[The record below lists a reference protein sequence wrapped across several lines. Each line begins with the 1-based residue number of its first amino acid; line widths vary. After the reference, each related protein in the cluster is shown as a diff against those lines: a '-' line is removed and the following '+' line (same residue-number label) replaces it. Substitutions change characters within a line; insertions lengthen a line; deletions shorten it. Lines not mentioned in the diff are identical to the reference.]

1 MALNHGKLMEDL
13 ERLSSQPDTDQFIFD
28 FLRAYQAPSATLTRL
43 MQGGDRNVGEQPG
56 DVGVRQKLYFRPVT
70 DDPYSAAE
78 SLLQEDVISRHKIRF
93 VIVTDFKDLVAYDLG
108 VGDRIECALRDL
120 PLQYSFFLPLAG
132 YEKAVEYSD
141 SPADVKAAEKMGR
154 LCDLLRQSNDME
166 APGRVH
172 ELNVFLTRLLFCL
185 FAEDTGIFEENQ
197 FTAAVQGNTH
207 KDGSDTHEVLRQI
220 FRALNTENR
229 PRDLPAHLAAFPYV
243 NGGLFRDDLP
253 VPVMGPRARRML
265 LDAGKLDWSTINP
278 DIFGSMFQSVIEPKQ
293 RGNLGQHYTSVSNIM
308 KVLRSLFL
316 DKLEEALGSA
326 QGKPNKLEK
335 LLQRIRD
342 IKVFDPACGSGNF
355 LIIAFKEL
363 RKLEMRVL
371 EALNA
376 STDQNVLVMPGVQI
390 QNFYGIEID
399 DFAHEIALLA
409 LWLAEHQMN
418 VAFMHKFGHYEPTLP
433 LKASGNIVLGNAL
446 SRDWT
451 QVCTRRPNDE
461 IYICGNPPFLGAKG
475 INSRSEAQSNDM
487 EKVFKGVKNW
497 KSLDYVAS
505 WFMKSALYI
514 NAKPYGEAESAFVAT
529 TSIFQGEQPSILWPE
544 ILSSG
549 LKISFAYNSFPWR
562 NNAQKNAGVHV
573 SIVGISKNAGIKR
586 LFISSNNELHERKVE
601 NISPYLLPGGDVVVK
616 GRTKPFMNAAKMMDG
631 NNYTKSE
638 PLILSSDAK
647 KELILSEPDV
657 EHWIRPLIG
666 ADEFLNGKERWVIW
680 LVGITDDQLNM
691 MPAVLRRVEQVYSDR
706 LSSNKDSTRIV
717 HSKTPH
723 LFCEIRQPVTGRYI
737 VVPRVTSERRKYAP
751 VGFVDCKVIS
761 TNQNLIIPTNDF
773 YEFAIL
779 CTQMHMAWLH
789 LVGGRMKS
797 DFRYS
802 AKLVYNTFP
811 WPDCTPKQREE
822 IEALANEVLLARED
836 TFDWTMAEMYDPD
849 KMPPALRE
857 AHRNL
862 DGAVERLYRR
872 TPFRDQAERQE
883 FLLARYEK
891 LIKQEAGVGV

>member
-28 FLRAYQAPSATLTRL
+28 FLRAYQTPSATLTRL

-78 SLLQEDVISRHKIRF
+78 ALLQEDAISRHKIRF

-154 LCDLLRQSNDME
+154 LCDLLRQSNDMD

-207 KDGSDTHEVLRQI
+207 KDGSDTHQVLRQI

-278 DIFGSMFQSVIEPKQ
+278 DIFGSMFQSVIDPEQ
-293 RGNLGQHYTSVSNIM
+293 RGSLGQHYTSLSNIM
-308 KVLRSLFL
+308 KVLRPLFL
-316 DKLEEALGSA
+316 DKLEDALDKA
-326 QGKPNKLEK
+326 NGKPKQLEK
-335 LLQRIRD
+335 LLQRVRD
-342 IKVFDPACGSGNF
+342 TKVFDASCGSGNF

-363 RKLEMRVL
+363 RKLEMRIL
-371 EALNA
+371 EALND
-376 STDQNVLVMPGVQI
+376 STKQNVLVMPGVQI

-418 VAFMHKFGHYEPTLP
+418 VAFLTKFGHYEPTLP
-433 LKASGNIVLGNAL
+433 LKASGNIVLGDAL
-446 SRDWT
+446 SLDWT
-451 QVCTRRPNDE
+451 QVCPRRPDE
-461 IYICGNPPFLGAKG
+461 EVYVCGNPPFNGA
-475 INSRSEAQSNDM
+475 NSRTPEQNEAM
-487 EKVFKGVKNW
+487 ARVFRGFRTYKY
-497 KSLDYVAS
+497 LD
-505 WFMKSALYI
+505 
-514 NAKPYGEAESAFVAT
+514 FVACWFWKGAQYIAGT
-529 TSIFQGEQPSILWPE
+529 QSEMGLVATNSICQGMQTSMLWPP
-544 ILSSG
+544 ILEKG
-549 LKISFAYNSFPWR
+549 LSIHFAYQSFQWKNSAR
-562 NNAQKNAGVHV
+562 DNAGVHV
-573 SIVGISKNAGIKR
+573 AIIG
-586 LFISSNNELHERKVE
+586 LSNNATTKSLFKKVNGNWHKE
-601 NISPYLLPGGDVVVK
+601 MVSNISPYLLEGTDTVVRDRNKTLYKATPMSKGSQPTDGGNFLL
-616 GRTKPFMNAAKMMDG
+616 TS
-631 NNYTKSE
+631 TEKSE
-638 PLILSSDAK
+638 LLKADPVAEK
-647 KELILSEPDV
+647 
-657 EHWIRPLIG
+657 WIKRLLG
-666 ADEFLNGKERWVIW
+666 ADEFLKGKERWCLW
-680 LVGITDDQLNM
+680 LKDATEGEIDSAPHVK
-691 MPAVLRRVEQVYSDR
+691 LRVNRVKEMR
-706 LSSNKDSTRIV
+706 NDSKKQATRSLARI
-717 HSKTPH
+717 PH
-723 LFCEIRQPVTGRYI
+723 MFSEIRQPNSGNYI
-737 VVPRVTSERRKYAP
+737 LVPCVTSERREYAP
-751 VGFVDCKVIS
+751 VGFFSSDVIATNLVNIVPGGTLYDFGVLS
-761 TNQNLIIPTNDF
+761 TRI
-773 YEFAIL
+773 
-779 CTQMHMAWLH
+779 HMDWLH
-789 LVGGRMKS
+789 LVGGRLKS

-811 WPDCTPKQREE
+811 WPDCSAKQRAE
-822 IEALANEVLLARED
+822 IEALADEVLLARED

-862 DGAVERLYRR
+862 DEAVERLYRR